1 MLISEFAE
9 KAGIGIDTLRYYDN
23 IGLLVPARKNGNRCY
38 TEEDLKKAKEIDY
51 LKSLRFTLDEIQVI
65 FVLDDKM
72 EKWLDKGLSESEIVK
87 KEKDTFQSMKD
98 MLKKKQQEI
107 IEEEQKIKKA
117 KTLLAEIQE
126 KLASFEREE

>member
-1 MLISEFAE
+1 
-9 KAGIGIDTLRYYDN
+9 
-23 IGLLVPARKNGNRCY
+23 
-38 TEEDLKKAKEIDY
+38 
-51 LKSLRFTLDEIQVI
+51 
-65 FVLDDKM
+65 M

-87 KEKDTFQSMKD
+87 KEKETFQSMKD

>member
-51 LKSLRFTLDEIQVI
+51 LKSLRFTLMRFRLSLYWMI
-65 FVLDDKM
+65 
-72 EKWLDKGLSESEIVK
+72 KWKNG
-87 KEKDTFQSMKD
+87 
-98 MLKKKQQEI
+98 
-107 IEEEQKIKKA
+107 
-117 KTLLAEIQE
+117 
-126 KLASFEREE
+126 